1 VPWRRARAWQSSPEA
16 DEPALYAQSTLT
28 RVLGP
33 SLNRNSK
40 LLMIANVS
48 ADERDLA
55 HTLETL
61 DFATAVKEI
70 KTDAKRRKAAR
81 PLPPGVG

>member
-1 VPWRRARAWQSSPEA
+1 LATLRLHHYQASPDA
-16 DEPALYAQSTLT
+16 DERALYERSTLT

-48 ADERDLA
+48 ADERDLQQTL
-55 HTLETL
+55 HTLA
-61 DFATAVKEI
+61 FASAVKEI
-70 KTDAKRRKAAR
+70 KTDARPRRAPK
-81 PLPPGVG
+81 PN